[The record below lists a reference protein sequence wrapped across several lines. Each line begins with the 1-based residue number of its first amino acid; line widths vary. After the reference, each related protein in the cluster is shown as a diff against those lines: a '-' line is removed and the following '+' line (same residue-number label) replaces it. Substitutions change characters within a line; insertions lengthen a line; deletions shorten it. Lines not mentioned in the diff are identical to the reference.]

1 MIATIFD
8 TETSGLLSS
17 GLLDIDKQPEVIELM
32 AVKMNLETG
41 ERIKEYEFFVRPTK
55 EISDEITKITG
66 ITNADLE
73 NEKPFSNYIDQVKE
87 ALEDC
92 DAVIAHNLSF
102 DKEMIDIEMKRCG
115 ETIKWP
121 RLICTV
127 EQSMPLRGYR
137 LSLTD
142 LYAALDL
149 GKFEGAHRA
158 RNDVEALVKCVVAMK
173 IEGYI

>member
-1 MIATIFD
+1 
-8 TETSGLLSS
+8 
-17 GLLDIDKQPEVIELM
+17 
-32 AVKMNLETG
+32 
-41 ERIKEYEFFVRPTK
+41 
-55 EISDEITKITG
+55 
-66 ITNADLE
+66 
-73 NEKPFSNYIDQVKE
+73 
-87 ALEDC
+87 
-92 DAVIAHNLSF
+92 
-102 DKEMIDIEMKRCG
+102 MKRYG

-158 RNDVEALVKCVVAMK
+158 RNDVEALVECVVAMK
-173 IEGYI
+173 NGDYL